1 MCPFNGSR
9 PAIAMALLLAVGLLA
24 GCSGAE
30 DTRSASAELR
40 VLLSQELSGAGVAR
54 VRVEVS
60 GPGISPNIATE
71 LAQSGNAWQGSL
83 SSIPAGQ
90 GRLFRASAYD
100 AASTLLYTGEA
111 GPLTIEQ
118 GQTVNVAILLQQA
131 SPETPFENE
140 APQIGSVVLSS
151 NPVAPGGSVTV
162 TAYAT
167 DANAGD
173 TLSYAW
179 TASAGAF
186 SAPTSPVS
194 TWTAPSTEGTQQ
206 LKLVVT
212 DSKGASAA
220 LSLDVSVVRPGA
232 GGGATV
238 STGFNSWP
246 SIRAMNG
253 TPSLL
258 TPGSLTRL
266 SATVTDADGDAP
278 SYQWSSN
285 CEGSFDDA
293 TAASPTFFLGTAPV
307 GGRCALH
314 LSVQDGRGGRHAGT
328 LLLHVSALV
337 TGKRDR
343 LHVHE
348 NGSATPVPED
358 LSTQTLGAWLPT
370 SDGTGYT
377 WSTGRGLSNG
387 TFSIPDVTGTSYLLR
402 LGNEYLWTSQRGL
415 DLSRNILGRPDVEL
429 EPEPIPLELQLSGL
443 SPWSMLDDLQW
454 HSPTAGLGFVA
465 LQGCSF
471 DGFGFPADGATT
483 FSGIADYGSFLGACG
498 NPTARFDPARDSL
511 YVTQLAGRTDPVT
524 DIYYQE
530 ARRVL
535 TTSGPERT
543 PSGSLRV
550 QGSLTTLPLTSRQM
564 TVQASAF
571 ESLARAAHPN
581 AVLSGNFASLGT
593 QVGYSQFGTVN
604 NGWPDLATASIESE
618 VGDFTASFQYGNPYP
633 GEWNS
638 FSYVLVGARVPYT
651 LARPDGGTST
661 HWISASLIAREPL
674 SGTEP
679 VTVVPRIG
687 PPQGLS
693 LNGLSATENRTN
705 VGLLPLVSWTPHT
718 LGTPSHYNLRLYRLY
733 LSGNTVLRQ
742 YVASLYTPLTQLRLP
757 PGLLIPGERY
767 FLQVAAYYEPNGNPN
782 NPFRDSSISH
792 MASTFT
798 GTFTP

>member
-1 MCPFNGSR
+1 M
-9 PAIAMALLLAVGLLA
+9 AMALLLALGLLA
-24 GCSGAE
+24 GCTSSE
-30 DTRSASAELR
+30 DTRSASAEVR

-60 GPGISPNIATE
+60 GPGISPVIATE
-71 LAQSGNAWQGSL
+71 LTQSGNAWQGSL

-100 AASTLLYTGEA
+100 AASTLLYAGEA

-118 GQTVNVAILLQQA
+118 GQTVNVAILLQQT
-131 SPETPFENE
+131 SSETPFENE
-140 APQIGSVVLSS
+140 APRIGSVVIST

-186 SAPTSPVS
+186 SAPTSQVS

-220 LSLDVSVVRPGA
+220 LSLDVSVVKPGA
-232 GGGATV
+232 GGDATV

-253 TPSLL
+253 VPSLL
-258 TPGSLTRL
+258 TPGAFTRL

-278 SYQWSSN
+278 AYQWSSD
-285 CEGSFDDA
+285 CVGGFDDS
-293 TAASPTFFLGTAPV
+293 TAANPTFFLGTAPV

-328 LLLHVSALV
+328 LFLHVSALV

-348 NGSATPVPED
+348 DGSVTPVPED
-358 LSTQTLGAWLPT
+358 LSTQTLGAWVPT
-370 SDGTGYT
+370 PDGTGYT
-377 WSTGRGLSNG
+377 WSEGRGLSNG

-415 DLSRNILGRPDVEL
+415 DLSRSYLGRPDVEL
-429 EPEPIPLELQLSGL
+429 EPESIPLELQLSGL
-443 SPWSMLDDLQW
+443 SPWSAQDDLQL
-454 HSPTAGLGFVA
+454 HSPTTGLGFLA
-465 LQGCSF
+465 LNGCAF
-471 DGFGFPADGATT
+471 EDFGFPADGATT
-483 FSGIADYGSFLGACG
+483 FSGSADYGTFLGACG
-498 NPTARFDPARDSL
+498 TPAVRFDTTRDSL
-511 YVTQLAGRTDPVT
+511 YVTQLAARNDPVSG
-524 DIYYQE
+524 IGYQE

-550 QGSLTTLPLTSRQM
+550 QGTLTALPLTSQQM

-571 ESLARAAHPN
+571 EPLALAAHPN
-581 AVLSGNFASLGT
+581 AILTGNFASIGT
-593 QVGYSQFGTVN
+593 QVGHSQFGIGN
-604 NGWPDLATASIESE
+604 IGWPDIATASRAPGA
-618 VGDFTASFQYGNPYP
+618 GDFTASFQYGNPYP
-633 GEWNS
+633 SEWNP
-638 FSYVLVGARVPYT
+638 FSYVMVRAQVRYT
-651 LARPDGGTST
+651 IELPGGGTSSPR
-661 HWISASLIAREPL
+661 WVSANIFAREPL
-674 SGTEP
+674 SATGP

-693 LNGLSATENRTN
+693 LNGLSATGNRTD
-705 VGLLPLVSWTPHT
+705 VGPTPLVSWTPPA
-718 LGTPSHYNLRLYRLY
+718 LGTPSHYQLRLYRLY
-733 LSGNTVLRQ
+733 LSGSTLQRQ
-742 YVASLYTPLTQLRLP
+742 YAAALYTQQTQLLMP
-757 PGLLIPGERY
+757 PGILIPGEHY
-767 FLQVAAYYEPNGNPN
+767 FLQVEAHYEPNGDPN
-782 NPFRDSSISH
+782 NPFRDSAISH
-792 MASTFT
+792 LASTFT